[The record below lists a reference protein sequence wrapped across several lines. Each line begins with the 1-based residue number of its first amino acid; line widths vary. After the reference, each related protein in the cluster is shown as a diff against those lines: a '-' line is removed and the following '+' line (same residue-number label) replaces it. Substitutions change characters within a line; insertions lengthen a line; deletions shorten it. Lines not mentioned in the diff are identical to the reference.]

1 MIGDKVKGWRRS
13 GRRQGIFLFDMI
25 KNCFKSKRGW
35 LVLTFLLFQQ
45 PAIADDTEFS
55 GCIAGLQER
64 ARDEQLPAWI
74 VDDVLGGLEHVPR
87 VIELDRSQPEFSQTF
102 AQYYYGR
109 VTRGRIRRG
118 QRLLSEHEEFLR
130 ALTKQYGVP
139 GRYLV
144 AFWGLETN
152 FGRNLGRMPVLDSLA
167 TLACDQRRQ
176 EFFTE
181 ELMHALAL
189 LQRESL
195 SPAEMRGSWAGAM
208 GHTQFM
214 PSAYRNHAA
223 DGDGDG
229 RVNLWRSE
237 RDALA
242 SGANYLA
249 NLGWQP
255 GQRWGRE
262 VLLPEAF
269 PYARTGLGN
278 SQPLSVWRRLGVS
291 FLDGRALPDVDMEAA
306 VLVPA
311 GHEGPAFLVYSNFN
325 VIMQWN
331 RSEYYALSVGLL
343 ADRLVGAG
351 PLARPPST
359 AQAALSRQT
368 VEAVQRQ
375 LNHLGFNAG
384 EIDGVL
390 GSMTQ
395 SALREFQASNGMIAD
410 GYPDR
415 DTLCRLSE
423 RSGDTSCL

>member
-1 MIGDKVKGWRRS
+1 
-13 GRRQGIFLFDMI
+13 MI
-25 KNCFKSKRGW
+25 KNCLILKRGC
-35 LVLTFLLFQQ
+35 LFLAAWIVQQ
-45 PAIADDTEFS
+45 PVFAADAAFER
-55 GCIAGLQER
+55 CIEELQER
-64 ARDEQLPAWI
+64 ARSEQLPPRV
-74 VDDVLGGLEHVPR
+74 VDEVLGGLEHIPR
-87 VIELDRSQPEFSQTF
+87 VIEFDRSQPEFSQTF

-109 VTRGRIRRG
+109 VTAGRILRG
-118 QRLLSEHEEFLR
+118 KRLLSEHEDFLDD
-130 ALTKQYGVP
+130 LTERYGVP

-152 FGRNLGRMPVLDSLA
+152 FGRNLGKMPVLDSLA
-167 TLACDQRRQ
+167 TLACDPRRQ
-176 EFFTE
+176 AFFSD

-195 SPAEMRGSWAGAM
+195 TPDEMHGSWAGAM

-214 PSAYRNHAA
+214 PSAYRNHAT

-262 VLLPEAF
+262 VLLPKTF
-269 PYARTGLGN
+269 PYARTGLVN
-278 SQPLSVWRRLGVS
+278 SQPLSVWRGLGVR
-291 FLDGRALPDVDMEAA
+291 FADGRALPEVDIEAA
-306 VLVPA
+306 VLVPS
-311 GHEGPAFLVYSNFN
+311 GHDGPAFLVYSNFN

-331 RSEYYALSVGLL
+331 RSEYYALAVGLL
-343 ADRLVGAG
+343 ADRLIGAG
-351 PLARPPST
+351 PLARPPSR
-359 AQAALSRQT
+359 AQAALRRET
-368 VEAVQRQ
+368 VEVMQEQ

-384 EIDGVL
+384 EIDGVM

-395 SALREFQASNGMIAD
+395 AALREFQASNGMIAD

-415 DTLCRLSE
+415 ETLCRLSE
-423 RSGDTSCL
+423 KSGATSCL